1 MPKVTFMIGFMLVVF
16 TTSTVHAQPTV
27 VSRDSVRA
35 LALNANLDVIIA
47 HSKAMQA
54 DELRSSAVDLGPL
67 SITWMGGQY
76 NAPDFDNSFSIE
88 QGIPWPGKLM
98 ANSSLFDAQATEA
111 ELESHWTRRTV
122 LASVERTMD
131 RIAYARELIAILD
144 RLDSVMSRSV
154 SVVRTRQTVGDA
166 TELERLF
173 QEGRLSELKAQRSQY
188 QAELRNAETNLHVLC
203 GDAFVTI
210 PDTVLQRRKRPAD
223 TLLSPSVSARYEQ
236 RLLVAKAQHD
246 VSKNSWWPDF
256 TVGYSNQSLI
266 GTKLHTGRIT
276 DGSDRFQYVTIGMSV
291 PLWFGPVQAKQAQTA
306 LDVQLA
312 EKETQRRVDH
322 AEHERENL
330 QRTIAALVI
339 TLDHYDGPARHES
352 LTLVEH
358 GSRAYEAG
366 QIGWVELQQSLQ
378 RAITIN
384 LSRLETLQEYNDA
397 VIQLNLLTGKQP

>member
-1 MPKVTFMIGFMLVVF
+1 MVNL
-16 TTSTVHAQPTV
+16 SAQPDV

-35 LALNANLDVIIA
+35 LALSANLDVIIA
-47 HSKAMQA
+47 HSKAMQT
-54 DELRSSAVDLGPL
+54 DKLRGAAIDLGPL

-76 NAPDFDNSFSIE
+76 NAPDFDNSFSVQ

-98 ANSSLFDAQATEA
+98 ANSELYDAQATEA

-122 LASVERTMD
+122 TAEVERTMD
-131 RIAYARELIAILD
+131 RIAYARELIGVLD
-144 RLDSVMSRSV
+144 RLDSVLSRSV
-154 SVVRTRQTVGDA
+154 RYVRSRQSVGDA

-173 QEGRLSELKAQRSQY
+173 QEGQLSELKAQRMQY
-188 QAELRNAETNLHVLC
+188 RAQLQNAETNLHVLC

-210 PDTVLQRRKRPAD
+210 PDTVLPRRSRPVD
-223 TLLSPSVSARYEQ
+223 TTLSPSVAARYEQ

-246 VSKNSWWPDF
+246 VSASSWWPDF
-256 TVGYSNQSLI
+256 TIGYSNQSLI

-276 DGSDRFQYVTIGMSV
+276 DGSDRFQYVTIGVAV
-291 PLWFGPVQAKQAQTA
+291 PLWFGPIQAKQAQTA
-306 LDVQLA
+306 LDVELA

-330 QRTIAALVI
+330 QRTITALAT

-378 RAITIN
+378 RALTIN
-384 LSRLETLQEYNDA
+384 LSRLETLQEFNDA
-397 VIQLNLLTGKQP
+397 VIQLDLLTGQQP